1 MVYRTKI
8 GSGFRILV
16 GWQIG
21 LAVVGLAFI
30 AGGLAPLEWASL
42 TVGLSILTVGLSLT
56 ALLLLIVWPMDY
68 DPGASGPDG
77 EPILLVR
84 CGRLVR
90 YTIPLAEIR
99 EVRPSAELLSSPAS
113 CSYDRIKVVYG
124 VYRSLLISPRDRDRF
139 LDELVGRANHL
150 ERDGDSLVRKK
161 TGDMSCAGAM
171 APADLSRRGRL
182 PAPDRRTGSDRQ
194 PVRPGNV
201 PHLG

>member
-8 GSGFRILV
+8 GSGFRIFV
-16 GWQIG
+16 DWQIG

-30 AGGLAPLEWASL
+30 VGGLAPLEWASL
-42 TVGLSILTVGLSLT
+42 TVGLSILTVGLSLI

-90 YTIPLAEIR
+90 YKIPLAEIR
-99 EVRPSAELLSSPAS
+99 EVRPSAELSSSPAS

-139 LDELVGRANHL
+139 LDELVSRANHL
-150 ERDGDSLVRKK
+150 ERDGDSLVRK
-161 TGDMSCAGAM
+161 DRAR
-171 APADLSRRGRL
+171 APVARS
-182 PAPDRRTGSDRQ
+182 
-194 PVRPGNV
+194 
-201 PHLG
+201 